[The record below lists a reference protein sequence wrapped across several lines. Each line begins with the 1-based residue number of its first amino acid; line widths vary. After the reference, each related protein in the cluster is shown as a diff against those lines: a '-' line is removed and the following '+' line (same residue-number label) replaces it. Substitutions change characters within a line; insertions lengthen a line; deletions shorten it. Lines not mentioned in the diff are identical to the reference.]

1 MKKRILG
8 AVMALMVSVS
18 VLAQKTAITEK
29 QLPAEVKKSVVKH
42 FGKKSISSIVRD
54 KEWDKTTY
62 DVYFADQT
70 KAEFRSNGVLKEA
83 KNYNGLPASVV
94 PAKIQAY
101 VKKNFPNAKITKY
114 ERGTRKQEIKLNNG
128 LEAEFDLN
136 GNFRKLDD

>member
-8 AVMALMVSVS
+8 AVLALMISGNAI
-18 VLAQKTAITEK
+18 AQKSPITEK
-29 QLPAEVKKSVVKH
+29 ELPAVVKKNVVKY
-42 FGKKSISSIVRD
+42 FGKKSISNIVRD

-70 KAEFRSNGVLKEA
+70 KAEFSSNGTLKEA
-83 KNYNGLPASVV
+83 KNYNGLPSAVI

-101 VKKNFPNAKITKY
+101 VKKRFPNAKITQY

-128 LEAEFDLN
+128 FELEFDLN